1 MTNDGA
7 YYEITIKSKTEAQSE
22 EVPTESEGTIGGI
35 PTRTLIIIVG
45 VATVVVII
53 IFIVLKRR

>member
-35 PTRTLIIIVG
+35 PTRTPVSYTHL
-45 VATVVVII
+45 T
-53 IFIVLKRR
+53 LPTN